1 MATFIRIKKQG
12 KSLMQKENT
21 KMRTYNSSDCIIF
34 GKTDGA
40 FGGLSNMAPGYP
52 LFINDNLIL
61 TSEALYQAM
70 RYPLFPEIQHEIISQ
85 NSPMTAKMISKKYL
99 SKTRQDWDDIRVK
112 IMRWTLEVKLSQNW
126 NKFSYLLKQSGNKP
140 IVEYSTKDQFWGA
153 FKDSD
158 SQLKGTN
165 ALGRLLMEI
174 REKYV
179 VHNYKPECIPP
190 LNITGFML
198 FGYDIEAVCNE
209 DYFSLDSKSSELEY
223 A

>member
-1 MATFIRIKKQG
+1 
-12 KSLMQKENT
+12 MQKENSRI
-21 KMRTYNSSDCIIF
+21 RTYNSKDCIVF

-40 FGGLSNMAPGYP
+40 FGGLSNMASGYP

-61 TSEALYQAM
+61 TTEALYQAM
-70 RYPLFPEIQHEIISQ
+70 RYPLFPEIQYEIISQ
-85 NSPMTAKMISKKYL
+85 NSPMTAKMISKKYH

-126 NKFSYLLKQSGNKP
+126 DKFSSLLRETGDKP

-153 FKDSD
+153 FKDAD
-158 SQLKGTN
+158 AQLMGIN

-179 VHNYKPECIPP
+179 FNNHKPECIPP

-198 FGYDIEAVCNE
+198 FGYEIETVCNE
-209 DYFSLDSKSSELEY
+209 DYFIVDSNVIKLEY